1 MRARAAGMAAIVLLF
16 AVMLPTPPGGQ
27 AQDIPSCG
35 KVVCP
40 AGAAVQTTADPS
52 ENDYYFACQTAA
64 QSAYVNFAEAAIS
77 TSAMAF
83 KPLIMSPMT
92 GDPVLEGKAQTHLN
106 ELRNTSGA
114 KTLQEAMSHCTKKT
128 QPERVT
134 VLQNPSGS
142 GQFFVRDASGAQA
155 WMPKSYAEPAKG
167 KSAQAPTVMHRPPW

>member
-1 MRARAAGMAAIVLLF
+1 MRAWTAGAAAIVFLSAFL
-16 AVMLPTPPGGQ
+16 LPTPPGGQ
-27 AQDIPSCG
+27 AQDIPTCG

-40 AGAAVQTTADPS
+40 AGVAVQTTPDPS
-52 ENDYYFACQTAA
+52 EKDYYFACQTAA

-83 KPLIMSPMT
+83 KPLTMSPTT
-92 GDPVLEGKAQTHLN
+92 GDPVLEGKGQTHLN
-106 ELRNTSGA
+106 ELRSRSGA

-134 VLQNPSGS
+134 VLQNPAGS

-155 WMPKSYAEPAKG
+155 WMPKSYAEPAKA
-167 KSAQAPTVMHRPPW
+167 K